1 MDRSI
6 SKELRRACAPT
17 KVNSHPVLWRTYGQC
32 ENYGILT
39 GHKGAVLDL
48 GWSRDSNVIF
58 SASADMTLASWDLET
73 GLRIRRHEGHEELIN
88 CLAVS
93 RRGEEMLASG
103 SDDGYIG
110 LWDPRQKRAV
120 DFIPTDFPITSV
132 AIAEAGNELY
142 SGGID
147 NDIKAWDMRKKEV
160 VFTMN
165 GHTDTVTSL
174 EVSPDAQALLSYSH
188 DGTAR
193 TWDIRPFAPVDR
205 QIKAY
210 VGAPAGMEKNL
221 IRASWDASG
230 KRIASGSGDGTAM
243 VWDAQSTKMLYKLPG
258 HKGTVNDVRFASGEE
273 TISKLRHD
281 NLRLGLHAEKVLVV
295 SGSSDRTLLLGELG
309 N

>member
-1 MDRSI
+1 MSHSI
-6 SKELRRACAPT
+6 DLVHSVLTEFL
-17 KVNSHPVLWRTYGQC
+17 VLWRTYGQC

-39 GHKGAVLDL
+39 GHKGAILDL

-93 RRGEEMLASG
+93 RRGEEMLVSG
-103 SDDGYIG
+103 SDDSYIG

-120 DFIPTDFPITSV
+120 EFIPTDFPVTSV

-142 SGGID
+142 TGGLE
-147 NDIKAWDMRKKEV
+147 NDIKAWDMRKQEV
-160 VFTMN
+160 VFTMS

-188 DGTAR
+188 DGLAK

-205 QIKAY
+205 HIKNY

-221 IRASWDASG
+221 IRASWDPKGA
-230 KRIASGSGDGTAM
+230 RIASGSGDGTAV
-243 VWDAQSTKMLYKLPG
+243 VWDTQTTKMLYKLPG

-273 TISKLRHD
+273 TISKLRITWHVMLD
-281 NLRLGLHAEKVLVV
+281 LTKMYSVV

>member
-1 MDRSI
+1 MLSI
-6 SKELRRACAPT
+6 T
-17 KVNSHPVLWRTYGQC
+17 KRIAVLWRTYGQC

-48 GWSRDSNVIF
+48 CWSRDSNVIF

-93 RRGEEMLASG
+93 RRGEEMLVSG

-120 DFIPTDFPITSV
+120 EFISSDFPITSV

-142 SGGID
+142 TGGID
-147 NDIKAWDMRKKEV
+147 NDIKAWDMRKQEV
-160 VFTMN
+160 VFTMS

-188 DGTAR
+188 DGLAK

-205 QIKAY
+205 QMKTY

-221 IRASWDASG
+221 IRASWDAKG
-230 KRIASGSGDGTAM
+230 NKIASGSGDGTAV
-243 VWDAQSTKMLYKLPG
+243 VWDTQSAKMIYKLPG
-258 HKGTVNDVRFASGEE
+258 HKGTVNDVRFAAGEE
-273 TISKLRHD
+273 TISKYF
-281 NLRLGLHAEKVLVV
+281 
-295 SGSSDRTLLLGELG
+295 
-309 N
+309 

>member
-1 MDRSI
+1 M
-6 SKELRRACAPT
+6 LL
-17 KVNSHPVLWRTYGQC
+17 VLWRTYGQC
-32 ENYGILT
+32 ENYGVLT

-48 GWSRDSNVIF
+48 GWSRDSNVLF

-88 CLAVS
+88 CVAVS
-93 RRGEEMLASG
+93 RRGEEMLVSG

-120 DFIPTDFPITSV
+120 EFIPTNFPITSV

-147 NDIKAWDMRKKEV
+147 NDIKAWDMRKQEV
-160 VFTMN
+160 VFTMS

-174 EVSPDAQALLSYSH
+174 EVSPDAQALLSNSH
-188 DGTAR
+188 DGLAR

-205 QIKAY
+205 QMKTY
-210 VGAPAGMEKNL
+210 VGAVAGMEKNL
-221 IRASWDASG
+221 IRASWDVKGA
-230 KRIASGSGDGTAM
+230 KIASGSGDGTAV
-243 VWDAQSTKMLYKLPG
+243 VWDSQSAKMLYKLPG
-258 HKGTVNDVRFASGEE
+258 HKGTVNDVRFASAEE
-273 TISKLRHD
+273 MISEWRIVNKLETQSFAD
-281 NLRLGLHAEKVLVV
+281 GSLVV

-309 N
+309 Y